1 MNPGDGGSYQLLS
14 TNTTLAVQ
22 NALRNSLKK
31 ETGNSLSNN
40 LITYET
46 LTGNIPDAYFMP
58 SATVTENGKSTVY
71 GIDVNG
77 SFVNLDSS
85 NSATYVATD
94 GSAATSDK
102 PTSSDKTKSSEESQ
116 ADATTPDPY
125 GASVDDDA
133 AYGTT
138 DPGMGGASA
147 DGTTTYVD
155 PYTGQ

>member
-1 MNPGDGGSYQLLS
+1 M
-14 TNTTLAVQ
+14 
-22 NALRNSLKK
+22 
-31 ETGNSLSNN
+31 
-40 LITYET
+40 ITYET
-46 LTGNIPDAYFMP
+46 LTGSTPDAYFMP

-71 GIDVNG
+71 GIDVDG

-102 PTSSDKTKSSEESQ
+102 PTSSDKTKTSEASQ
-116 ADATTPDPY
+116 ADATTQDPY
-125 GASVDDDA
+125 GASVDDST

-138 DPGMGGASA
+138 DPGVGGGASA
-147 DGTTTYVD
+147 DGTSPYVD

>member
-1 MNPGDGGSYQLLS
+1 
-14 TNTTLAVQ
+14 
-22 NALRNSLKK
+22 
-31 ETGNSLSNN
+31 
-40 LITYET
+40 
-46 LTGNIPDAYFMP
+46 MP

-125 GASVDDDA
+125 GTSVDDGA

-138 DPGMGGASA
+138 DL
-147 DGTTTYVD
+147 
-155 PYTGQ
+155 